1 MKFEFGFFVHVS
13 CKKMKKHVLFIKHTL
28 IFISIIIVGCSNIN
42 DESRLTIA
50 ISADIRGF
58 DPAMASDIRTGEVIS
73 LVYDH
78 LVRFGN
84 GTELLPSIAK
94 DWSVSEDGCTYVFLL
109 DPSARFHD
117 ETYISAQDVIFSIK
131 RVLDPSGQ
139 SPQTWLFD
147 RIVGAKKFLE
157 GQTKEIGG
165 LEAINDYTL
174 RIEINKPFAPFLQYL
189 AMPSAAI
196 VNPSKSDKI
205 RNFPAGSG
213 PWKLDYWEKDGE
225 LVFLRNDDYWG
236 NRPKMTGLKIRILTE
251 VLTRSAEFEVGNLD
265 IFNIPAIEMLQ
276 WRQKKEWKDKI
287 FSIDDLNIWYIA
299 MNCSRPPFDDIRVR
313 KAMNLSLDREKILKL
328 LLADTGILAS
338 GPVPPLLLKGSP
350 PDPYPYDPLRAIE
363 LLKNAGYDN
372 GFQTKLWAAGGSE
385 IFHVLEAFQSYW
397 GAIGIEIEIMR
408 SDWNVFKTAV
418 RAGRPDL
425 YYLDWFADYPDGENF
440 LFPLFHSSESMTK
453 RNRYRNPEVDDL
465 IERIQLLQNSS
476 QRDSLI
482 ERTNRVIFNEAPWV
496 FLWHGQTNVVTQLK
510 ITGYVPKLIF
520 NSERYADIIRE

>member
-1 MKFEFGFFVHVS
+1 
-13 CKKMKKHVLFIKHTL
+13 MKKHVLFIKHTL

-205 RNFPAGSG
+205 RSFPAGSG
-213 PWKLDYWEKDGE
+213 QWKLDYWEKDGE

-236 NRPKMTGLKIRILTE
+236 NRPKMPAGPATHRSLLRDLPGSATLPIRLLDWERLRKSPWPVDRRRTPSAS
-251 VLTRSAEFEVGNLD
+251 TRL
-265 IFNIPAIEMLQ
+265 I
-276 WRQKKEWKDKI
+276 
-287 FSIDDLNIWYIA
+287 
-299 MNCSRPPFDDIRVR
+299 
-313 KAMNLSLDREKILKL
+313 
-328 LLADTGILAS
+328 AS
-338 GPVPPLLLKGSP
+338 GRGPRCPVSPLP
-350 PDPYPYDPLRAIE
+350 
-363 LLKNAGYDN
+363 
-372 GFQTKLWAAGGSE
+372 
-385 IFHVLEAFQSYW
+385 
-397 GAIGIEIEIMR
+397 
-408 SDWNVFKTAV
+408 
-418 RAGRPDL
+418 
-425 YYLDWFADYPDGENF
+425 
-440 LFPLFHSSESMTK
+440 
-453 RNRYRNPEVDDL
+453 
-465 IERIQLLQNSS
+465 
-476 QRDSLI
+476 
-482 ERTNRVIFNEAPWV
+482 
-496 FLWHGQTNVVTQLK
+496 
-510 ITGYVPKLIF
+510 
-520 NSERYADIIRE
+520 